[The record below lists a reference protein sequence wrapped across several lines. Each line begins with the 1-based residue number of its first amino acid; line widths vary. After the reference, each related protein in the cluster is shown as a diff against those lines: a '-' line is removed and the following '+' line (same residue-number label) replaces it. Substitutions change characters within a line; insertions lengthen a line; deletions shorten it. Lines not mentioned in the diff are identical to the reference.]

1 MKRPYY
7 SSLQRMILRRS
18 PLPLLLALTF
28 VSAACIAFGQDGLT
42 AEERQR
48 KAKEYFI
55 NGTSLQLQGNRHAEA
70 ILEFQESLK
79 YDSSVVTLTA
89 MSRSY
94 LELRKLD
101 RAEAVVRYALDR
113 DPESGDAWELLAEI
127 LISSGQYDE
136 GVQAYERI
144 RELEPTRRQLYTLG
158 RLYEPRDAAKA
169 IEVYEELVDLD
180 PDVGVL
186 QRLATLYGRRRDTD
200 GQIRALE
207 RAYDLSPD
215 NVTVSVELVDVYLS
229 EGRLD
234 AASSVAGRWS
244 DRARGSEGSLR
255 VWGSLLTGLLEDSL
269 VANLYVDRTQSL
281 LDASLS
287 EFPRSFPITSLIG
300 AVALSLHDPVRAK
313 QAFQRSAEL
322 VQERAEPL
330 LQISAV
336 YLTTGYTDEA
346 IDFLEQW
353 QPRHPSDPRF
363 LLMLG
368 DAHAVL
374 PDERMAISYYR
385 TALDLDPMIAD
396 AWLQLGGLYD
406 QLGEVDSSDAAYERV
421 LQLDPQNMV
430 ANNNFAYSLAV
441 RGRSLSRAREMAW
454 TALQQNPNNAAYLD
468 TYAWILF
475 QLGEYD
481 RARTYIDQAVI
492 NGGNATHYEH
502 LGDILE
508 KTGEIDGAVRAWREA
523 LEREPDRPDL
533 QQKIDRYR

>member
-336 YLTTGYTDEA
+336 YLTTGYTD
-346 IDFLEQW
+346 
-353 QPRHPSDPRF
+353 
-363 LLMLG
+363 
-368 DAHAVL
+368 
-374 PDERMAISYYR
+374 
-385 TALDLDPMIAD
+385 
-396 AWLQLGGLYD
+396 
-406 QLGEVDSSDAAYERV
+406 
-421 LQLDPQNMV
+421 
-430 ANNNFAYSLAV
+430 
-441 RGRSLSRAREMAW
+441 
-454 TALQQNPNNAAYLD
+454 
-468 TYAWILF
+468 
-475 QLGEYD
+475 
-481 RARTYIDQAVI
+481 
-492 NGGNATHYEH
+492 
-502 LGDILE
+502 
-508 KTGEIDGAVRAWREA
+508 
-523 LEREPDRPDL
+523 
-533 QQKIDRYR
+533 

>member
-7 SSLQRMILRRS
+7 SSLTRMILRRS
-18 PLPLLLALTF
+18 LLPLLLALIA
-28 VSAACIAFGQDGLT
+28 VSASVPASAQDDLS
-42 AEERQR
+42 AAERQR
-48 KAKEYFI
+48 RAKEYFI

-101 RAEAVVRYALDR
+101 RAEAVVRHALER
-113 DPESGDAWELLAEI
+113 DPESSDAWELLAEI

-136 GVQAYERI
+136 GLQAYERI
-144 RELEPTRRQLYTLG
+144 RELNPTRRQLYTLG

-169 IEVYEELVDLD
+169 IEVYEELADMD

-207 RAYDLSPD
+207 RAYDLSPE

-234 AASSVAGRWS
+234 AASSVAERWS
-244 DRARGSEGSLR
+244 ERARGSEGSLR
-255 VWGSLLTGLLEDSL
+255 VWGSLLSSLLEDSL
-269 VANLYVDRTQSL
+269 VANLYVDKTRSL

-300 AVALSLHDPVRAK
+300 AVALSINDPVRAR
-313 QAFQRSAEL
+313 QAFHRSAEL
-322 VQERAEPL
+322 VQDRAEPL

-336 YLTTGYTDEA
+336 YLTTGYTDDA
-346 IDFLEQW
+346 IEFLEEW
-353 QPRHPSDPRF
+353 QPKHPSDPRF

-368 DAHAVL
+368 DAHSVL

-406 QLGEVDSSDAAYERV
+406 QLGEMDSSDAAYERV

-430 ANNNFAYSLAV
+430 ANNNYAYSLAV
-441 RGRSLSRAREMAW
+441 RGSSLSRAREMAW

-475 QLGEYD
+475 RIGEYD
-481 RARTYIDQAVI
+481 RARTYIEQAVI
-492 NGGNATHYEH
+492 HGGNATHYEH

-523 LEREPDRPDL
+523 LEREPDRSDL
-533 QQKIDRYR
+533 QRKIDRYR